1 MASTRDKNSMGNY
14 LLEQRALN
22 RTFENICDFNGR
34 NGHAN
39 IPAFPELSRP
49 SYMPPDNVCKNFVDV
64 ESQLLGINSN
74 NLVNPNKQPVK
85 PEIKNLPLI
94 SFFDREKVIMPDD
107 LKVDN
112 NRPFIMN

>member
-22 RTFENICDFNGR
+22 KTYENISDYNGR

-39 IPAFPELSRP
+39 ISAFPELLTP
-49 SYMPPDNVCKNFVDV
+49 SYMPPDNVCKNFIDV

-74 NLVNPNKQPVK
+74 NLVNPNVNPVK

-94 SFFDREKVIMPDD
+94 SFFETEKVIMPQE
-107 LKVDN
+107 LKMEQT
-112 NRPFIMN
+112 RPFIMR

>member
-14 LLEQRALN
+14 LLEQRGIN
-22 RTFENICDFNGR
+22 RTFENIS
-34 NGHAN
+34 
-39 IPAFPELSRP
+39 AFSELLRP
-49 SYMPPDNVCKNFVDV
+49 SYMPPDNVCKNFIDV

-74 NLVNPNKQPVK
+74 NLVNPNKEPVK

-94 SFFDREKVIMPDD
+94 SFFDREKVIMPHD